1 MVEITDRQ
9 YERIARALAEPRR
22 VQILDEIGACQD
34 APKPCSTILQSDE
47 VSPATKSHHIKE
59 LETAGLIRTERKG
72 KYMNLYLEREVLQAY
87 LDRLGKIV

>member
-1 MVEITDRQ
+1 
-9 YERIARALAEPRR
+9 
-22 VQILDEIGACQD
+22 
-34 APKPCSTILQSDE
+34 